1 MEENNIPTFRS
12 RFIGFAM
19 RHSRFFEPFASFG
32 ISYYL
37 KGQLKQYRKSG
48 KIDSYHTK
56 VKRLGKWHY
65 KIEVNIDVTTS
76 QTAELLTDLHERLG
90 F

>member
-1 MEENNIPTFRS
+1 MEDSNIPSFRT

-19 RHSRFFEPFASFG
+19 RRSRFFEPFAPLG

-37 KGQLKQYRKSG
+37 KGQLKQYRQRG
-48 KIDSYHTK
+48 KIEAYHTK
-56 VKRLGKWHY
+56 VKRMGKWHY